1 MEKKEN
7 KKCNY
12 NFFKIEEKAWVES
25 IEKKKLVSMLKDM
38 LLIRNFE
45 VRAESAYQQGLV
57 GGFFHSYMGQEA
69 IQTGAINAIG
79 VEDNWWIT
87 TYRCHAMALLL
98 NVSVKEAMA
107 ELYGKASGNALG
119 RGGSMHFYSERML
132 GGFGIVGGHLPI
144 ATGAAFSL
152 KYLKQKGVAVC
163 FLGEGAVVQGAVHE
177 SLNLASLWDL
187 PCIYVIENNQWGM
200 GTGVNRAV
208 AIPSPIAENFA
219 KAYNI
224 KSYTLDGMDLAQCHS
239 AFSHIAKEVKKTS
252 RPVLVEAITERY
264 RGHSISD
271 PALYRSKDSLEE
283 IKKDDPITRFTSLL
297 KRYFVISEEQV
308 EQINQEQKEKVIAAM
323 KFAKDSPFPNES
335 TLEEGVFSP

>member
-1 MEKKEN
+1 MGKKTT
-7 KKCNY
+7 KKCKY
-12 NFFKIEEKAWVES
+12 NFFSVEEGQWIKS
-25 IEKKKLVSMLKDM
+25 LEKEKLISMLKEM

-45 VRAESAYQQGLV
+45 TRAESAYQHGLV
-57 GGFFHSYMGQEA
+57 GGFFHSYVGQEA

-79 VEDNWWIT
+79 REDNWWIT

-98 NVSVKEAMA
+98 NVSVNEAMA

-132 GGFGIVGGHLPI
+132 GGFGIVGGHLPV

-152 KYLKQKGVAVC
+152 KYKKEKGVAVC
-163 FLGEGAVVQGAVHE
+163 FLGEGAIVQGAVHE

-200 GTGVNRAV
+200 GTGVHRAV
-208 AIPSPIAENFA
+208 GIPPPIAENFA
-219 KAYNI
+219 KAYNMQA
-224 KSYTLDGMDLAQCHS
+224 YTLDGMDLAQCHS
-239 AFSHIAKEVKKTS
+239 GFCHIAKEVKRTS
-252 RPVLVEAITERY
+252 RPILVEVVTERH

-271 PALYRSKDSLEE
+271 PAVYRTKEELEE
-283 IKKDDPITRFTSLL
+283 IKKNDPITNYISTL
-297 KRYFVISEEQV
+297 KKHRLISDKEVEE
-308 EQINQEQKEKVIAAM
+308 INSAQKEKVVAAM
-323 KFAKDSPFPNES
+323 KFAKESPFPEES

>member
-1 MEKKEN
+1 MEKKAN
-7 KKCNY
+7 KKCDY
-12 NFFKIEEKAWVES
+12 NFFKVEEKAWVES
-25 IEKKKLVSMLKDM
+25 LEKKKLISMLKEM

-79 VEDNWWIT
+79 RENNWWIT

-98 NVSVKEAMA
+98 NVSVEEAMA

-119 RGGSMHFYSERML
+119 RGGSMHFYSDRML

-152 KYLKQKGVAVC
+152 KYQSQKGIAVC
-163 FLGEGAVVQGAVHE
+163 FFGEGAVVQGAVHE

-187 PCIYVIENNQWGM
+187 PCIYVMENNQWGM

-208 AIPSPIAENFA
+208 AIPPPIGENFA
-219 KAYNI
+219 KAYNM
-224 KSYTLDGMDLAQCHS
+224 KAYTLDGMDLAQCYS
-239 AFSHIAKEVKKTS
+239 GFLHIAEEVKRTS
-252 RPVLVEAITERY
+252 RPVFVEVITERY

-271 PALYRSKDSLEE
+271 PALYRSKESLEE
-283 IKKDDPITRFTSLL
+283 IKTNDPIKNFSSLL
-297 KRYFVISEEQV
+297 KRYNLISDKEIEE
-308 EQINQEQKEKVIAAM
+308 INQEQKERVVEGM
-323 KFAKDSPFPNES
+323 KFAKESPFPDEV